1 MPDRDRN
8 TAPLVDDYDVLLLDL
23 DGTVYR
29 GAEAIPGAVEAL
41 AQTAGARMF
50 VTNNASRRAP
60 DVAEKLRGMGVAAR
74 PDQVITSAQAAAVLL
89 AHQVPAG
96 STVLVLG
103 APALSA
109 EVVDVGLAA
118 VERADQAPVAVV
130 QGFDPDLG
138 WRRLAEGALAVRSGA
153 LWVASNID
161 TTLPSERGLL
171 PGNGSLVAVV
181 RTATGQEPIVAGKPS
196 ATIMEQAATR
206 AAAERPL
213 AVGDRLDT
221 DIAGAVAAGID
232 ALLVLTGVSSP
243 ADVLRAGP
251 AYRPRYIAAD
261 MSALHRPAAR
271 SAIGPQRGWTVRIDG
286 DRMTVLGTDSPAG
299 PEADLD
305 WVRSAAGPIW
315 ARIDRGECVPT
326 IVAGDERA
334 AQALAGVPA
343 QVEP

>member
-1 MPDRDRN
+1 MPDLVRHTGR
-8 TAPLVDDYDVLLLDL
+8 LVDDYDVLLLDL

-41 AQTAGARMF
+41 AHTASGRMF
-50 VTNNASRRAP
+50 VTNNASRRAA
-60 DVAEKLRGMGVAAR
+60 DVAEKLHGMGVAAT
-74 PDQVITSAQAAAVLL
+74 PEQVMTSAQAAAGLL
-89 AHQVPAG
+89 VGQVPAG
-96 STVLVLG
+96 SAVLVLG

-109 EVVDVGLAA
+109 EVADVGLVP
-118 VERADQAPVAVV
+118 VERADQSPVAVV

-138 WRRLAEGALAVRSGA
+138 WRRLAEGALAVRGGA
-153 LWVASNID
+153 LWVASNVD

-181 RTATGQEPIVAGKPS
+181 RTATGQEPVVAGKPS
-196 ATIMEQAATR
+196 ATIMEQAAIR

-243 ADVLRAGP
+243 AEVLRASA
-251 AYRPRYIAAD
+251 AYRPRYIAVD
-261 MSALHRPAAR
+261 MTALHRPAAG
-271 SAIGPQRGWTVRIDG
+271 SVIGPQPGWTVRIDG
-286 DRMTVLGTDSPAG
+286 DEMTVLGADSPAG

-315 ARIDRGECVPT
+315 ARIDRGETVPT

-334 AQALAGVPA
+334 AQALANVPA
-343 QVEP
+343 QVER